1 MPTEIKWERDYEQA
15 RQRAL
20 NERKQLLIDVIKV
33 P

>member
-1 MPTEIKWERDYEQA
+1 MPNEIEWERDYERA